1 MILQKNL
8 PFFNVVASGVA
19 SLSLPLGMTFERIM
33 MILGGTSFTKAMIT
47 DIKAKLNGKVF
58 YQTTGPRLDSMNSY
72 RGLATDA
79 THLSLDFTELFA
91 RDEVGQSLGAIAT
104 AEGVSSFTIEVTIA
118 GATAP
123 TLESYSWLSG
133 PKKIGVIN
141 KVLNYPV
148 TFSAGGKFPIQL
160 PFGAQGGALIK
171 RVDFFHSNMTA
182 LEVKKNGLVIH
193 ESTTAINEFL
203 QKENKKVP
211 QAGLFCADF
220 IVDNNQSGMLVTA
233 DARSMEWNV
242 TVSASDVLN
251 VQVEYLDV
259 LQNL

>member
-1 MILQKNL
+1 MIFQKNL

-19 SLSLPLGMTFERIM
+19 SLSLPLGMTYDRIM
-33 MILGGTSFTKAMIT
+33 LVLGGTSFTKAMIT
-47 DIKAKLNGKVF
+47 DIKLKLNGKVF
-58 YQTTGPRLDSMNSY
+58 FQTTGPRLDAMNSY

-79 THLSLDFTELFA
+79 THLTIDFTELFA
-91 RDEVGQSLGAIAT
+91 RDEVGQGVGAIAT
-104 AEGVSSFTIEVTIA
+104 AEDVSSFTIELTIA

-123 TLESYSWLSG
+123 TLESWSQLSG
-133 PKKIGVIN
+133 PKRLGVIA

-148 TFSAGGKFPIQL
+148 TFSAGGTFPVQL
-160 PFGAQGGALIK
+160 PFGTNGGAVIK
-171 RVDFFHSNMTA
+171 RVNFFHANMTA

-193 ESTTAINEFL
+193 ETNTAINEFS

-211 QAGLFCADF
+211 QAGLYVADF
-220 IVDNNQSGMLVTA
+220 IMDNNLSGMLVTA
-233 DARSMEWNV
+233 DARSMEWKP
-242 TVSASDVLN
+242 TVSAADTLN